1 MILSDRGPFSQILK
15 APIGGR
21 PEKPRKTG
29 FTMVIDKGLG
39 FYELRD
45 VLEVASSY
53 IDVVKFG
60 FGTSPMYPEHI
71 LRRKLCLLEDMAVSV
86 MPGGTL
92 AEIAYTQD
100 VFEAYVRLCRKLG
113 FNAVEIS
120 DGTIEL
126 AADERRRLIAHAKAE
141 MPLVISE
148 VGKKLQGDVDI
159 VAYARGVLAD
169 LDAGADYVVV
179 EGRESGE
186 GVGVFDASGTVQ
198 DDLVD
203 TFLVELPTWAQE
215 KVIWEAPKKAQQVAF
230 IQRIGPT
237 VNLGNIP
244 PSDVIALECLRQGFR
259 ADTFTLTLPEHPH
272 HSPEGK

>member
-148 VGKKLQGDVDI
+148 VGKKT
-159 VAYARGVLAD
+159 ARRRRHRRLRKRCSRRF
-169 LDAGADYVVV
+169 
-179 EGRESGE
+179 GRRRG
-186 GVGVFDASGTVQ
+186 
-198 DDLVD
+198 
-203 TFLVELPTWAQE
+203 
-215 KVIWEAPKKAQQVAF
+215 
-230 IQRIGPT
+230 
-237 VNLGNIP
+237 
-244 PSDVIALECLRQGFR
+244 LRCR
-259 ADTFTLTLPEHPH
+259 
-272 HSPEGK
+272 